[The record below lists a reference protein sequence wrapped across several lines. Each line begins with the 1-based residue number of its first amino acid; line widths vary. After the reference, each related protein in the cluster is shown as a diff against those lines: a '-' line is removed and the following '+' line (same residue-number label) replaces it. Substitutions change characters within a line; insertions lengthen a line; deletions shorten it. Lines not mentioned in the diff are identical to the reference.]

1 MLLNDKKV
9 SCPIAERSM
18 NPRPSTI
25 PPQVIAIPFFAVLL
39 LVDHREKKKEFHSE
53 CGSGKI
59 EGIDTMIIFP
69 NTFMNNSGLAVV
81 EAMKFYNT
89 NPEDLIVVH
98 DEIELPFG
106 EIRTKSGGGHKGH
119 NGIRSIIQHIGSP
132 DFNRVRIG
140 VGRPENPKIEVAD
153 YLLSD
158 FTDDELTKIKD
169 LAPQITQEILTLIN
183 RSS

>member
-1 MLLNDKKV
+1 MMKIIAFLGNPGRKYIKNRHNAGYIIGKIFAKDLNI
-9 SCPIAERSM
+9 SI
-18 NPRPSTI
+18 
-25 PPQVIAIPFFAVLL
+25 
-39 LVDHREKKKEFHSE
+39 KKKEFHSE

-59 EGIDTMIIFP
+59 DGIDSMIIFP
-69 NTFMNNSGLAVV
+69 NTFMNNSGLAVI

-89 NPEDLIVVH
+89 NPEDLIAVH

-119 NGIRSIIQHIGSP
+119 NGIRSIIQHIGSQ

-158 FTDDELTKIKD
+158 FTDDELLKIKD
-169 LAPQITQEILTLIN
+169 SAPQITQEILTLIN
-183 RSS
+183 RPS

>member
-1 MLLNDKKV
+1 MKIIAFLGNPGRKYIKNRHNAGYIIGKIFAKDLN
-9 SCPIAERSM
+9 
-18 NPRPSTI
+18 
-25 PPQVIAIPFFAVLL
+25 IAI
-39 LVDHREKKKEFHSE
+39 KKKEFHSE

-89 NPEDLIVVH
+89 NPEDLIAVH

-119 NGIRSIIQHIGSP
+119 NGIRSIIRHIGSP

-158 FTDDELTKIKD
+158 FTDDELPKIKD